1 MFRLKLNCPF
11 GGHGHNVF
19 WIGILLVAISVF
31 MTVCNNGNI
40 IAAAVI
46 PALTVLIGGYLWINR
61 ITPLDRYNMDK
72 AELPLWRPLTD
83 EEREK
88 VLKKKSF
95 NFIPYLILFAA
106 LAVFMLSP
114 PKNSSQ
120 PRVLMDKYTMTI
132 AICILIA
139 IAVVM
144 ILDYINR
151 LMWKSIDETA
161 VCAEVPVYL
170 HFSVEHHNRE
180 SSWTNDYIVI
190 YLPDGKYVLR
200 STLKGSQTV
209 KLVRFA
215 GMLTYIEDNVDEDV
229 LRWSN

>member
-1 MFRLKLNCPF
+1 MFRLKFNCPF
-11 GGHGHNVF
+11 GGHGYNVL
-19 WIGILLVAISVF
+19 WTGILLIFISVF
-31 MTVCNNGNI
+31 MTVCNDGNI

-72 AELPLWRPLTD
+72 AELPLWRPLTSD
-83 EEREK
+83 EREK
-88 VLKKKSF
+88 VLKKKNFSF
-95 NFIPYLILFAA
+95 SYYIFMFAIAVILM
-106 LAVFMLSP
+106 MLP
-114 PKNSSQ
+114 ARNSSGF
-120 PRVLMDKYTMTI
+120 MDKYKMT
-132 AICILIA
+132 ATVFSLIA

-144 ILDYINR
+144 ILDYINC
-151 LMWKSIDETA
+151 LMWKSIDDTA
-161 VCAEVPVYL
+161 VCAEVPISL
-170 HFSVEHHNRE
+170 HYSVEHYNRG

-209 KLVRFA
+209 KLVRYA
-215 GMLTYIEDNVDEDV
+215 GMLMYFEDDADEDV